1 MAVLLVLPLV
11 IAAAAVEVRVD
22 GERVSVRAE
31 GALLS
36 DVLDRIAEKTGMRVV
51 WSPNMGRPLVTTK
64 LEDCTPAEAVLKLMR
79 GTVLN
84 YALTTDPSGARV
96 QTLLIVGGARPA
108 LDPRAFLPRQ
118 AEREADPGGVV
129 EAGDA
134 EPETES
140 ASGVSLRPAGRPA
153 EPRGQAAARLPRA
166 KP

>member
-11 IAAAAVEVRVD
+11 IAAATVEVRVD

-31 GALLS
+31 QALLS
-36 DVLDRIAEKTGMRVV
+36 EVLDRIAEKTGMRVV
-51 WSPNMGRPLVTTK
+51 WSPNLGRPLVTTK

-96 QTLLIVGGARPA
+96 QTLLVVGGARPA

-118 AEREADPGGVV
+118 AEGQADPGGV

-140 ASGVSLRPAGRPA
+140 SSRVNSRPAERPA
-153 EPRGQAAARLPRA
+153 EPRAQAAVRPPRA
-166 KP
+166 RP